1 MAQIGS
7 LKVVELV
14 KQVEDLNEVPYLT
27 FGQEIQQKKNLVR
40 YYQLVQLLIEAK
52 GALAKGEHMPLPQSS
67 YVNVLVDD
75 CEMDFYRPRF
85 IVYPKS
91 SAKVNRF
98 GSDLDQLGLDIES
111 DFVSIIKRI
120 RADLKI
126 EGSSSVI
133 KASTLGI
140 GITGDKVIPVDPRN
154 PKAFILSLVPVLN
167 CEAVFTN
174 RAVGDKNVYAYDID
188 LPYFSA

>member
-14 KQVEDLNEVPYLT
+14 KQVEDLNQVPYLN
-27 FGQEIQQKKNLVR
+27 FGQEVQQRKNLVR
-40 YYQLVQLLIEAK
+40 YYQLVQQLIEVKAD
-52 GALAKGEHMPLPQSS
+52 LATGKHMPLPQSS

-75 CEMDFYRPRF
+75 PEMDFYRPRF
-85 IVYPKS
+85 ITYPKS
-91 SAKVNRF
+91 GAKINRF
-98 GSDLDQLGLDIES
+98 GNDLDQLGLDIES

-120 RADLKI
+120 RAELKI
-126 EGSSSVI
+126 EGSGSVI

-140 GITGDKVIPVDPRN
+140 GADGNIRVDPRQ
-154 PKAFILSLVPVLN
+154 PKLFITDLVPVLN
-167 CEAVFTN
+167 CEARFTN
-174 RAVGDKNVYAYDID
+174 RAVGDANVYGYDID